1 MDLFSG
7 LERVMAAAGF
17 RGDLHGTLLLYGL
30 VLARLAAAI
39 SLAPFLGGQS
49 VPMRMRLG
57 LAAVVT
63 AILVPSMA
71 PAGNVNGIDAL
82 ALLAKEILLGSIIG
96 FLAQVV
102 FYGIEMAGALMDT
115 QRGMNQITLYTPQLP
130 GPASVLG
137 LLQVQAAIA
146 LFVTFD
152 GHLYFLRALADS
164 FTAVPAAKFP
174 TLAAGGLALAELVMR
189 VSAQLFVVAIRLAA
203 PVLLALFLLDVC
215 FGLFNRVAAQIPIH
229 SENQTVKGFISLLIL
244 VLVMPI
250 LAGQLRDYPMVLF
263 RQIADLVA
271 GFR

>member
-1 MDLFSG
+1 MDLLAG
-7 LERVMAAAGF
+7 LERVLSSVGF
-17 RGDLHGTLLLYGL
+17 RGDLHGSLLLYGL

-39 SLAPFLGGQS
+39 SLSPFLGGQS

-57 LAAVVT
+57 LAAVIT
-63 AILVPSMA
+63 AILVPSMP
-71 PAGNVNGIDAL
+71 PAGSVTAIDAV

-96 FLAQVV
+96 FLAQAV
-102 FYGIEMAGALMDT
+102 FYGIEMAGALIDT

-146 LFVTFD
+146 LFFTFD

-174 TLAAGGLALAELVMR
+174 SLAAGGLALAELVMR
-189 VSAQLFVVAIRLAA
+189 VSAQLFVVAIRLSA

-229 SENQTVKGFISLLIL
+229 SENQTVKALVSLLIL
-244 VLVMPI
+244 VLIMPI
-250 LAGQLRDYPMVLF
+250 LAGQLREYPQALF